1 MVDGGFGEGV
11 CALKKN
17 CSHFSYYDIMTV
29 VIGKAS
35 KKIIELI
42 GEVPIVLITQALVLI
57 LDLLDIVLRP
67 FVKGTTDQTK
77 VVIEAGSRGW
87 DSNFFCELLI
97 SAGEFFG
104 SENVIRLTILPNE
117 DRLKQLKHSIIG
129 NKVRFLIY
137 DPRTNNRDS
146 IYDLYDALLVSIYC
160 RLRGIRVIAYLT
172 DPSITLWRLQS
183 IIASRA
189 NGSIVTPM
197 SNEKLGWLV
206 WRIKISGPLPMP
218 ISIRTSMFMRG
229 RLLEST
235 RNFDGIESLTFRGS
249 LYRPRLTFFANLN
262 TILEQ
267 KGSPLRLIANSKD
280 ESLIS
285 TADYWNALIDNAVCI
300 TTTFQVVPQ
309 GIRADRP
316 WINQMVFR
324 ISEALAAG
332 NLLFSSPC
340 PGLEELFERGKH
352 YVEYK
357 DEEDLA
363 NQIIFYASNTIE
375 ATKIRLEGN
384 AQMFNLI
391 SQQFFWREVIKS
403 MY

>member
-1 MVDGGFGEGV
+1 V
-11 CALKKN
+11 
-17 CSHFSYYDIMTV
+17 
-29 VIGKAS
+29 
-35 KKIIELI
+35 
-42 GEVPIVLITQALVLI
+42 
-57 LDLLDIVLRP
+57 
-67 FVKGTTDQTK
+67 
-77 VVIEAGSRGW
+77 
-87 DSNFFCELLI
+87 
-97 SAGEFFG
+97 
-104 SENVIRLTILPNE
+104 
-117 DRLKQLKHSIIG
+117 
-129 NKVRFLIY
+129 
-137 DPRTNNRDS
+137 
-146 IYDLYDALLVSIYC
+146 
-160 RLRGIRVIAYLT
+160 YLT
-172 DPSITLWRLQS
+172 DPCITLWRLQS

-189 NGSIVTPM
+189 NGSIATPM

-218 ISIRTSMFMRG
+218 ISMRTSMFMRG
-229 RLLEST
+229 QLLESI

-249 LYRPRLTFFANLN
+249 LYRPRLNFFANLN

-280 ESLIS
+280 ESLIL

-300 TTTFQVVPQ
+300 TTTFQVVPE

-332 NLLFSSPC
+332 NLLFSSSC

-363 NQIIFYASNTIE
+363 NQIIFYSSNTIE

-391 SQQFFWREVIKS
+391 AKQFFWREITKN
-403 MY
+403 MN